1 MTMFDRDTFDESLEA
16 YLDGDLPT
24 EDARRLEAF
33 AAADEEAGRELRLA
47 RRVQARMH
55 SLTQPACPPE
65 VTRAVLS
72 AARADARRSFVE
84 RLRTAAASSWNTIL
98 RPSLAMGVFVGL
110 LIGGSLINRSPY
122 QPPVPTVA
130 SEEATPQEVAQ
141 ALNEAKWALAYLSN
155 VGRRTATT
163 IRDDVLNE
171 HVVRPVNR
179 ALDIAFDD
187 DSNIR

>member
-16 YLDGDLPT
+16 YLDGDLPAK
-24 EDARRLEAF
+24 DAQRLEAF
-33 AAADEEAGRELRLA
+33 AAADEKAGRELRFA
-47 RRVQARMH
+47 RRVQERMRA
-55 SLTQPACPPE
+55 LPQPACPPD

-84 RLRTAAASSWNTIL
+84 RLRTAAASSWTTIL

-122 QPPVPTVA
+122 QPPVPIVA
-130 SEEATPQEVAQ
+130 SEEATPQEVAR

-155 VGRRTATT
+155 IGRRTATT

-179 ALDIAFDD
+179 ALDMAFED